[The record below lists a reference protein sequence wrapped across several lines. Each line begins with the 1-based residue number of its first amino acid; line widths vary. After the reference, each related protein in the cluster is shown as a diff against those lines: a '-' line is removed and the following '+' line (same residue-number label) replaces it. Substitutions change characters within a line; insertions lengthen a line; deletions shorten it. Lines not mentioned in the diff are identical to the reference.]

1 MIFCCFCSG
10 PFQNSPRRNSNPSD
24 ALSSSHQMHG
34 LCFAAVPLCVKWRNN
49 GPGKL
54 SFGPTTL
61 NRRSSLK
68 ATGVGKGKPKT
79 NLLFSKRPEI
89 DSSTLRVLECFFPP
103 LENKNHEDFLFISGR
118 SVYDGWLYSRAC
130 EGCNRNARDGKWNFT
145 PCS

>member
-1 MIFCCFCSG
+1 
-10 PFQNSPRRNSNPSD
+10 
-24 ALSSSHQMHG
+24 MHG

-103 LENKNHEDFLFISGR
+103 LENKNHEDSFSFLGEVSSMVG
-118 SVYDGWLYSRAC
+118 
-130 EGCNRNARDGKWNFT
+130 FT
-145 PCS
+145 PELARAVIETQGMENGILLPALKIFHS